1 MYQND
6 VFDIKSNNE
15 ILLRKSLTECLT
27 KTYWFFFYSV
37 IDY

>member
-27 KTYWFFFYSV
+27 VFTPR
-37 IDY
+37 